1 MVARYNRIGYAYTP
15 KMGETPI
22 FSADVEIDGKPHH
35 FQVRANDVFETWQK
49 ICTYLNIPFSM
60 QH

>member
-1 MVARYNRIGYAYTP
+1 MVVRYNRIGYAYTP
-15 KMGETPI
+15 KMGETPV
-22 FSADVEIDGKPHH
+22 FSADVEIDGKPHR

-49 ICTYLNIPFSM
+49 ICMYLNIPFSM